1 LHRRKPVWQVY
12 EFSSYNSQPPTPAD
26 SRNVGSLIEPI
37 RLGEQLLHLLEP
49 YASLVPLVNSSS
61 IEKTVSITFR
71 DSLQRLRPE
80 HRFDWHPGWTNRD
93 PDTCTVPT
101 AGVQILPDAII
112 ITMNGRC
119 VAVLLTLAVCAPA
132 FQDTH
137 SLDNFKKGDAYRERE
152 QHATDLLATLQLQPG
167 DWVADVG
174 ALGGYYSVRLSE
186 IVGPKGHVFA
196 EDIRDAA
203 IEALRAR
210 VSAFNLKN
218 VELVKGE
225 PIDPKLPPSRLAA
238 VLIVDTYHHFTDHE
252 AMLEKILASLAPGGR
267 LVIADY
273 SRREDR
279 TLPRAE
285 QLKIHQIN
293 PELVRGEVTSAG
305 FQVVKCDD
313 PFARWVAAEG
323 NPRGRPVDF
332 WVLVAVR
339 PK

>member
-1 LHRRKPVWQVY
+1 
-12 EFSSYNSQPPTPAD
+12 
-26 SRNVGSLIEPI
+26 
-37 RLGEQLLHLLEP
+37 
-49 YASLVPLVNSSS
+49 
-61 IEKTVSITFR
+61 
-71 DSLQRLRPE
+71 
-80 HRFDWHPGWTNRD
+80 
-93 PDTCTVPT
+93 
-101 AGVQILPDAII
+101 
-112 ITMNGRC
+112 MNGRC

-132 FQDTH
+132 LQDTH
-137 SLDNFKKGDAYRERE
+137 SLDDFKKGDAYRERE
-152 QHATDLLATLQLQPG
+152 QHATDLLATLRLQPG

-174 ALGGYYSVRLSE
+174 ALGGYYSMRLSE
-186 IVGPKGHVFA
+186 IVGPKGHVLA

-203 IEALRAR
+203 IEALGAR

-225 PIDPKLPPSRLAA
+225 PIDPKLPLSRLAA

-279 TLPRAE
+279 DLPRAE

-293 PELVRGEVTSAG
+293 PELVRGEVTGAG
-305 FQVVKCDD
+305 FQVVRYDD
-313 PFARWVAAEG
+313 PFARWVSAEG